1 MHSCKNNIQNQKKGG
16 NILAYNEALVPLYG
30 IRKIEKPLLEKIT
43 SRYVK
48 GIDGKRYPGLSSN
61 ELLAFIRF
69 LKIADTNYTIEA
81 YHLLDLAFDI
91 GCDRRDVYLIKEAL
105 IKKGFARFEK
115 TGQGVYKIFLIVE
128 TKNKKK
134 KQTAEYDRYLSLDKE
149 IFRFGTY
156 SYETFKTT
164 SLFAKRAAL
173 WIMFYYSAVHGYR
186 SSYDNLKEHLHI
198 KDSRNDLV
206 AGYIKEMNNLL
217 DFFHEEPLC
226 YSFSKHPNLKA
237 DQFKLKPSIGALENT
252 VDENSFFRYSFLNF
266 LKSNKIDY
274 LRASFYKDEAEGMFQ
289 DNFKKLVWT
298 IRQLIE
304 NGKSYQ
310 KVMDKLHDLLL
321 KEGKFD
327 TSTINTLS
335 LMH

>member
-1 MHSCKNNIQNQKKGG
+1 M
-16 NILAYNEALVPLYG
+16 AYNEALAPLYG
-30 IRKIEKPLLEKIT
+30 IRKIEQQLLERMT

-48 GIDGKRYPGLSSN
+48 GADGKRYPGLSSN

-69 LKIADTNYTIEA
+69 LKIADTSYTVEA

-91 GCDRRDVYLIKEAL
+91 GCDRRDVYLVKDAL
-105 IKKGFARFEK
+105 VKKGFARFEK
-115 TGQGVYKIFLIVE
+115 TGQGVYKITLLV
-128 TKNKKK
+128 KSSKKRK
-134 KQTAEYDRYLSLDKE
+134 KQSDDYDRYLSLDKE
-149 IFRFGTY
+149 IFHFGTY
-156 SYETFKTT
+156 SYETFKAT

-173 WIMFYYSAVHGYR
+173 WIMFHYSSIHGYR
-186 SSYDNLKEHLHI
+186 SSFDNLKAHLQI
-198 KDSRNDLV
+198 ADSRNELV

-217 DFFHEEPLC
+217 DFFHKEPLC
-226 YSFSKHPNLKA
+226 YSFSKHPNLKP
-237 DQFKLKPSIGALENT
+237 DQFKIKPSIGALENK

-266 LKSNKIDY
+266 LKSNKVDY
-274 LRASFYKDEAEGMFQ
+274 LRASFYKDKAEGMFQ

-310 KVMDKLHDLLL
+310 KVMDNLHNLLI

-327 TSTINTLS
+327 TSTIITLS
-335 LMH
+335 VM